1 MSLKNGF
8 YEFDGKNLILNVLA
22 TPNAKN
28 DKILSTK
35 GDELKISIKAQRE
48 KSKATAY
55 LIEFLMQEF
64 GTKDIKINFGEFSTH
79 KQFFIQNPTKFPP
92 ILGLQK

>member
-8 YEFDGKNLILNVLA
+8 YEFDGANLTLNVLA

-28 DKILSTK
+28 DKILSIK
-35 GDELKISIKAQRE
+35 GEELKISIKAQRE

-55 LIEFLMQEF
+55 LTNFLMQEF
-64 GTKDIKINFGEFSTH
+64 GTKDVAINFGEFSTH
-79 KQFFIQNPTKFPP
+79 KQFIIKNPTKIPP
-92 ILGLQK
+92 ILGVQI